1 MTKTSDTTQSVLTR
15 LTGASPSRRS
25 VLKGLSAAGVA
36 GAATLAAPHIARA
49 QSKTVQFW
57 TTQRGP
63 TQVEAYEA
71 IWAAFEEAN
80 PGVEVVIQYTTEE
93 EYLPKLT
100 AAQAGDILPN
110 LVSHLPPEFAMSLN
124 ERDLLAP
131 MNPVLDAIGAD
142 KFGANSRELLYD
154 AEKDIYPAISIVNST
169 TTGTLWIRT
178 DLMEAAGVAPPTN
191 WEEYAAVAEATTKR
205 GIFGNVYPFGKTS
218 MGDKLF
224 LQTIWQGGGTVFNPD
239 LSLAF
244 NSPENAET
252 LEFIAEIVKFSPP
265 ASATYAYTET
275 INAFVQGRATMAPY
289 SGRVLTNVTD
299 NNPRIADAISC
310 IGWPIKTGGREVYNG
325 DFQSLV
331 VPAGTPDLEMSYKMA
346 EWLFQPDN
354 YIAFLHSVPTHN
366 LPNLSYIA
374 SNPEYLNNDLM
385 KKYAKEAETMVD
397 LTNKAR
403 SFMKETPDQK
413 INYKAG
419 AIYNSRILVETVHDV
434 IIGGIAPK
442 DALARAEVKIAEVMA
457 G

>member
-1 MTKTSDTTQSVLTR
+1 MTKSSDETGSVLTR
-15 LTGASPSRRS
+15 LKGASPSRRT
-25 VLKGLSAAGVA
+25 VLKGLTAAGVA
-36 GAATLAAPHIARA
+36 GTATLAAPAIVRA
-49 QSKTVQFW
+49 QTKVQFW

-63 TQVEAYEA
+63 TQVPVYEA
-71 IWAAFEEAN
+71 IWKAFEEAN
-80 PGVEVVIQYTTEE
+80 PGVEVTVQYTTEE

-131 MNPVLDAIGAD
+131 MNPVMDAIGAD

-178 DLMEAAGVAPPTN
+178 DLLEKAGLAAPTN
-191 WEEYAAVAEATTKR
+191 WEEYLAVAEATTGR

-244 NSPENAET
+244 NSEENART
-252 LEFIAEIVKFSPP
+252 LEFVAEVIKYSPP

-275 INAFVQGRATMAPY
+275 INAFVQGRTAMAPY
-289 SGRVLTNVTD
+289 SGRVLTNVTT
-299 NNPRIADAISC
+299 NNPRIADSISC
-310 IGWPIKTGGREVYNG
+310 IGWPIKAGGREVYNG

-346 EWLFQPDN
+346 EWLFKPEN
-354 YIAFLHSVPTHN
+354 YISFLHSVPTHN

-374 SNPEYLNNDLM
+374 NNPEYANNELM
-385 KKYAKEAETMVD
+385 KKYSKEAATMVE

-434 IIGGIAPK
+434 VIGGIAPA